1 MTIAQLKSDMEA
13 SQLIDFMNQF
23 KIASKSLTISYPQL
37 DKKHLQK
44 KAINFNV
51 MLHHLGP
58 GYNEHFYHNNNSM

>member
-23 KIASKSLTISYPQL
+23 KIASKSLTISYPKL
-37 DKKHLQK
+37 DNKYLQR

-51 MLHHLGP
+51 MLHQPGP
-58 GYNEHFYHNNNSM
+58 GDN